1 MKIKPMQVGAVIVG
15 ACLLSANGADLVTN
29 GSFENYTGTLSANAQ
44 LLSASF
50 SLDNW
55 EYTAPSGAPSGTG
68 VGLCTSSETAHFK
81 NVANVKGEIA
91 CYFQKNC
98 SLLQKI
104 TVTEAGTYWV
114 SFRYAPRYDNSV
126 YRDGRFYIEIDEAEV
141 GHADCGQDTTFRTAV
156 METELSVG
164 EHKLVIRHSNEFSTD
179 GEKRSN
185 SVIDGISI
193 TPKTND
199 LLFNGSF
206 EDYMGVIPSNN
217 HFVGPN
223 VNAATNAA
231 GWAGVSYGLSE
242 AKSPFLED
250 GSGSPFEG
258 STALHFNGVG
268 EISQNVKIPE
278 DGTYE
283 ISFVYAPR
291 NKNNYAGGRVNVW
304 IGDENVGYADC
315 DALTTKF
322 RRCTIRVPM
331 TAGSHVFKLTHTL
344 DNPVNSG
351 NTPCSAIDDVSI
363 VKVDDGNILANGGFE
378 DYIGTLSGIEAV
390 FSDSIKVDTWKYED
404 NTGLATTNSNY
415 LSNKSGN
422 PYEGNVSLY
431 FNGAHSVS
439 QTVYVAE
446 TGDYDISFAYAPR
459 DTTYYYGGR
468 VNVWID
474 DAKVGYVDCDNTT
487 AKFRRYMVRAQI
499 AAGSHVFKL
508 THTLDNPRDLTR
520 WTPCSAID
528 DVSLKA
534 VDSLIMNGS
543 FDMGT
548 VGDDGWS
555 MSTDGAYSNPGWVA
569 AGQCGLARAG
579 YPNGSPWASSRL
591 SPTGKYSLF
600 MHTANYKGRIHD
612 AASAMQSFDVTTKG
626 VYELRFS
633 YASRPF
639 DNYKGGKIYARVYK
653 GEGTEG
659 SLIYERSVT
668 ADSLTDFVE
677 FVGNVKFHEPGKY
690 TLQFYAPQ
698 PEYLASGENDRG
710 VVIDNVSVEYAGKLP
725 GLMIIFR

>member
-29 GSFENYTGTLSANAQ
+29 GSFENYTGTIANGKYGALSGS
-44 LLSASF
+44 LS
-50 SLDNW
+50 LENW
-55 EYTAPSGAPSGTG
+55 TKVSGD
-68 VGLCTSSETAHFK
+68 VGLCTSSDTSTFK
-81 NVANVKGEIA
+81 GVANVKGDIT
-91 CYFQKNC
+91 CYFQKNS
-98 SLLQKI
+98 SLSQNI

-114 SFRYAPRYDNSV
+114 SFRYAARKDNPTA
-126 YRDGRFYIEIDEAEV
+126 YGNGRFYIEIDGAEV
-141 GHADCGQDTTFRTAV
+141 GHADCGTSTDFRTAL
-156 METELSVG
+156 METELTAG
-164 EHKLVIRHSNEFSTD
+164 DHTLVIRHSNELSTD

-193 TPKTND
+193 TPKTD
-199 LLFNGSF
+199 LLFNGGF
-206 EDYMGVIPSNN
+206 EGYMGAINN
-217 HFVGPN
+217 ASFGPPVTTA
-223 VNAATNAA
+223 VNAD
-231 GWAGVSYGLSE
+231 GWNGVSHGFSK
-242 AKSPFLED
+242 AGSPFLEG

-258 STALHFNGVG
+258 SMAVHFNGVG
-268 EISQNVKIPE
+268 EVSQNVKIPE

-291 NKNNYAGGRVNVW
+291 NKANYAGGRVNVW
-304 IGDENVGYADC
+304 IDDVKMGYAYC
-315 DALTTKF
+315 DALTLKF
-322 RRCTIRVPM
+322 WRCTIRVPM

-344 DNPVNSG
+344 DNPVSSS

-363 VKVDDGNILANGGFE
+363 VKVDGDNLLANGGFE

-390 FSDSIKVDTWKYED
+390 FSDSIKVDTWKYEGG
-404 NTGLATTNSNY
+404 TGLATTNSNF
-415 LSNKSGN
+415 LSNRSGS

-459 DTTYYYGGR
+459 DTANYYGGR
-468 VNVWID
+468 LRVVVD
-474 DAKVGYVDCDNTT
+474 GEEVCDYVSCDNSTST
-487 AKFRRYMVRAQI
+487 FRRYMTRIPISAGLHVFQLRHTIEDHKTGYTACSAVDAVDMRA
-499 AAGSHVFKL
+499 ADALLLNGDFDAGSVL
-508 THTLDNPRDLTR
+508 E
-520 WTPCSAID
+520 S
-528 DVSLKA
+528 S
-534 VDSLIMNGS
+534 
-543 FDMGT
+543 
-548 VGDDGWS
+548 GWS

-579 YPNGSPWASSRL
+579 YPSGSAWASSNL

-600 MHTANYKGRIHD
+600 MHTANYKGRILD

-653 GEGTEG
+653 GEGVEG
-659 SLIYERSVT
+659 DLIWERSVT
-668 ADSLTDFVE
+668 ADSLTAFEE

-698 PEYLASGENDRG
+698 PEYTETAENNRG

-725 GLMIIFR
+725 GLMIIFK

>member
-1 MKIKPMQVGAVIVG
+1 MKIKHMQVGAVIVG

-29 GSFENYTGTLSANAQ
+29 GSFENYTGTIANGQYENLGSVA
-44 LLSASF
+44 LEG
-50 SLDNW
+50 W
-55 EYTAPSGAPSGTG
+55 TKGSGDP
-68 VGLCTSSETAHFK
+68 VGLCTSSDTTTWK
-81 NVANVKGEIA
+81 NVANVKGDIA
-91 CYFQKNC
+91 CYFQKNS
-98 SLLQKI
+98 SLSQKI
-104 TVTEAGTYWV
+104 TVTEAGTYRV
-114 SFRYAPRYDNSV
+114 SFRYASRLRPNLYG
-126 YRDGRFYIEIDEAEV
+126 DGRFYIEIDGNEV
-141 GHADCGQDTTFRTAV
+141 DHADCGQDTTFRTAV

-164 EHKLVIRHSNEFSTD
+164 EHTLVVSHSNELSTD
-179 GEKRSN
+179 SEQRSN

-193 TPKTND
+193 TPKTN

-206 EDYMGVIPSNN
+206 EDYMGVIPSN

-250 GSGSPFEG
+250 GTGSPFEG

-344 DNPVNSG
+344 NNPVSSS

-363 VKVDDGNILANGGFE
+363 VKVDGGNLLANGGFE
-378 DYIGTLSGIEAV
+378 DYIGTLSDIEAV
-390 FSDSIKVDTWKYED
+390 FSDSIKVDTWKYEGG
-404 NTGLATTNSNY
+404 TGLATTNSNF
-415 LSNKSGN
+415 LSNKSGS

-459 DTTYYYGGR
+459 DTVNYYDGR
-468 VNVWID
+468 LHVVID
-474 DAKVGYVDCDNTT
+474 GEEACDFVSCDNATST
-487 AKFRRYMVRAQI
+487 FRRYMVRI
-499 AAGSHVFKL
+499 PISAGLHVFQL
-508 THTLDNPRDLTR
+508 RHTIEDNTHHTA
-520 WTPCSAID
+520 CSAVD
-528 DVSLKA
+528 A
-534 VDSLIMNGS
+534 VDMRAADSLIMNGS

-548 VGDDGWS
+548 VSGSEGWS
-555 MSTDGAYSNPGWVA
+555 MSTDGAYSNPGWVSS
-569 AGQCGLARAG
+569 GRCGLAKPG
-579 YPNGSPWASSRL
+579 VPGTPWVSTNCW
-591 SPTGKYSLF
+591 PTGKYSLF
-600 MHTANYKGRIHD
+600 MQTANYGTTKYE
-612 AASAMQSFDVTTKG
+612 AASTWQSFNVERKACTN
-626 VYELRFS
+626 
-633 YASRPF
+633 YASRM
-639 DNYKGGKIYARVYK
+639 R
-653 GEGTEG
+653 
-659 SLIYERSVT
+659 
-668 ADSLTDFVE
+668 
-677 FVGNVKFHEPGKY
+677 
-690 TLQFYAPQ
+690 
-698 PEYLASGENDRG
+698 RG
-710 VVIDNVSVEYAGKLP
+710 RITTTRAA
-725 GLMIIFR
+725 